1 MFSSFLGI
9 EDVKPKWE
17 AETSAEGWIIPI
29 DVNMPELPERIK
41 SHGNEP
47 GLPMFS
53 STSSGML
60 LY

>member
-29 DVNMPELPERIK
+29 DVNMAELPE
-41 SHGNEP
+41 
-47 GLPMFS
+47 
-53 STSSGML
+53 
-60 LY
+60 